1 VLIPRNNLPFNAPKK
16 KLNKT
21 QNQEQQQ
28 QQGEFKLP
36 QEMQRNENDF
46 VLLSNFYGEFHF

>member
-1 VLIPRNNLPFNAPKK
+1 MHPK

-28 QQGEFKLP
+28 QQDEFKRP